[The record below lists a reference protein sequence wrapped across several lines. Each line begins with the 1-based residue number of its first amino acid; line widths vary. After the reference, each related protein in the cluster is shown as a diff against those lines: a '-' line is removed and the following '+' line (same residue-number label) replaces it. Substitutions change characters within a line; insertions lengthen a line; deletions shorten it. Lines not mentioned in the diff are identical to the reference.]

1 LISLSACK
9 MAALKVEAPFHNV
22 GPKRLRRTYLAA
34 NIFVLSKTLTDWL
47 QHENQQA
54 PSDA

>member
-1 LISLSACK
+1 